1 MPRVSKVKTVS
12 SSELAVNIA
21 KFALDKKAENVV
33 SLNVK
38 NLTNI
43 TDEFVICSSDTN
55 IQVKAIADS
64 IRKNTDYKP
73 VRIEGYEHLNWVLLD
88 YIDVIVHVFKTSERN
103 YYNIEKLWGDAP
115 IREFID
121 EDQINNNRSSKKLHF
136 IIRIS

>member
-12 SSELAVNIA
+12 SSKLAVNIA

-43 TDEFVICSSDTN
+43 TDELVICSSDTN

-64 IRKNTDYKP
+64 IRKNTYYKP
-73 VRIEGYEHLNWVLLD
+73 VRIEGYENLNWVLLD

-115 IREFID
+115 VREFID
-121 EDQINNNRSSKKLHF
+121 ED
-136 IIRIS
+136 

>member
-12 SSELAVNIA
+12 SRKLAENIA
-21 KFALDKKAENVV
+21 QFALDKKAENVV

-38 NLTNI
+38 KLTNI

-64 IRKNTDYKP
+64 IRKNTDHRP
-73 VRIEGYEHLNWVLLD
+73 IRIEGYEHLNWVLLD

-103 YYNIEKLWGDAP
+103 YYNIEKLWGDAS
-115 IREFID
+115 IREFSD
-121 EDQINNNRSSKKLHF
+121 ED
-136 IIRIS
+136 

>member
-73 VRIEGYEHLNWVLLD
+73 IRIEGYEHLNWVLLD

-121 EDQINNNRSSKKLHF
+121 EDQVNNN
-136 IIRIS
+136 

>member
-12 SSELAVNIA
+12 SSKLAENIA
-21 KFALDKKAENVV
+21 QFALYKKAENVV

-38 NLTNI
+38 KLTNI

-64 IRKNTDYKP
+64 IRKNTDHKP

-103 YYNIEKLWGDAP
+103 YYNIEKLWGDAS
-115 IREFID
+115 IREFSD
-121 EDQINNNRSSKKLHF
+121 ED
-136 IIRIS
+136 

>member
-12 SSELAVNIA
+12 SSKLAENIA
-21 KFALDKKAENVV
+21 QFALDKKAENVV

-38 NLTNI
+38 KLTNI

-64 IRKNTDYKP
+64 IRKNTDHKP
-73 VRIEGYEHLNWVLLD
+73 IRIEGYEHLNWVLLD

-103 YYNIEKLWGDAP
+103 YYNIEKLWGDAS
-115 IREFID
+115 IREFSD
-121 EDQINNNRSSKKLHF
+121 ED
-136 IIRIS
+136 

>member
-12 SSELAVNIA
+12 SSKLAESIA
-21 KFALDKKAENVV
+21 QFALDKKAENVV

-38 NLTNI
+38 KLTNI

-64 IRKNTDYKP
+64 IRKNTDHKP
-73 VRIEGYEHLNWVLLD
+73 IRIEGYEHLNWVLLD

-103 YYNIEKLWGDAP
+103 YYNIEKLWGDAS
-115 IREFID
+115 IREFSD
-121 EDQINNNRSSKKLHF
+121 ED
-136 IIRIS
+136 

>member
-12 SSELAVNIA
+12 SSKLAENIA
-21 KFALDKKAENVV
+21 QFALDKKAENVV

-38 NLTNI
+38 KLTNI

-64 IRKNTDYKP
+64 IRKNTDHKP
-73 VRIEGYEHLNWVLLD
+73 VRIEGYEQLNWVLLD

-103 YYNIEKLWGDAP
+103 YYNIEKLWGDAS
-115 IREFID
+115 IREFND
-121 EDQINNNRSSKKLHF
+121 ED
-136 IIRIS
+136 

>member
-115 IREFID
+115 LREFID
-121 EDQINNNRSSKKLHF
+121 ED
-136 IIRIS
+136 

>member
-64 IRKNTDYKP
+64 IRKNTYYKP

-121 EDQINNNRSSKKLHF
+121 EN
-136 IIRIS
+136 

>member
-12 SSELAVNIA
+12 SSKLAVNIA

-33 SLNVK
+33 SINVK

-121 EDQINNNRSSKKLHF
+121 ED
-136 IIRIS
+136 

>member
-1 MPRVSKVKTVS
+1 LANVSKAKVVS
-12 SSELAVNIA
+12 SSNLAARIA
-21 KFALDKKAENVV
+21 QFALDKKAEKVV

-64 IRKNTDYKP
+64 IRKSTDTKP
-73 VRIEGYEHLNWVLLD
+73 IRVEGYEHLNWVLLD
-88 YIDVIVHVFKTSERN
+88 YIDVIVHIFKTAERN

-115 IREFID
+115 IREFND
-121 EDQINNNRSSKKLHF
+121 EDC
-136 IIRIS
+136 ISTN

>member
-12 SSELAVNIA
+12 SSKLAENIA
-21 KFALDKKAENVV
+21 QFALDKKAENVV

-38 NLTNI
+38 KLTNI

-103 YYNIEKLWGDAP
+103 YYNIEKLWGDAS
-115 IREFID
+115 IREFSD
-121 EDQINNNRSSKKLHF
+121 ED
-136 IIRIS
+136 

>member
-12 SSELAVNIA
+12 SRKLAENIA
-21 KFALDKKAENVV
+21 QFALDKKAENVV

-38 NLTNI
+38 KLTNI
-43 TDEFVICSSDTN
+43 TDEFVICSSETN

-64 IRKNTDYKP
+64 IRKNTDHKP
-73 VRIEGYEHLNWVLLD
+73 IRIEGYEHLNWVLLD

-115 IREFID
+115 IKEFID
-121 EDQINNNRSSKKLHF
+121 EN
-136 IIRIS
+136 